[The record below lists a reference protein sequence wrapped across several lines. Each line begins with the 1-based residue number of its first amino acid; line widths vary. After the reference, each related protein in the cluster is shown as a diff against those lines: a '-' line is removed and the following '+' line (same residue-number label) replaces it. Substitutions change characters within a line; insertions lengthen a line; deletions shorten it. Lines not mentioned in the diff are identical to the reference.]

1 MAMDRVFQ
9 ELCERLQTLGTSLDE
24 MGDAALHSRPAESRL
39 KVSPSKDH
47 YLAGLLWEKVVEM
60 QGRQKEAYEAA
71 AEARRAV
78 TPPVNLDGAWRML
91 KTSQEAVNL
100 IVRESLPDMT
110 SYEMQNDLRT
120 LRAEHPDWAGWVDI
134 QLSHLDQLHALLNN
148 VSDGFLACWQEIAER
163 VGMRNIS
170 VHTNSVGQQ
179 ISAPELTE
187 KS

>member
-9 ELCERLQTLGTSLDE
+9 DVCERLQALGTSLDE

-39 KVSPSKDH
+39 KVSASKDH

-60 QGRQKEAYEAA
+60 QGRQKEAIEAA

-78 TPPVNLDGAWRML
+78 TPPVNLDRAWRML

-100 IVRESLPDMT
+100 ILRESLPDMT
-110 SYEMQNDLRT
+110 SYEMQNNLRT
-120 LRAEHPDWAGWVDI
+120 LRAEHPDWAGWVDT
-134 QLSHLDQLHALLNN
+134 QLSHLEQLQPLLNE

-163 VGMRNIS
+163 VGMKNIS
-170 VHTNSVGQQ
+170 VQANSVGQR
-179 ISAPELTE
+179 ISAPELAE
-187 KS
+187 KL

>member
-1 MAMDRVFQ
+1 MAIDRVFQ
-9 ELCERLQTLGTSLDE
+9 DLCERLQTLGTSLDE

-39 KVSPSKDH
+39 KASPSKDH

-100 IVRESLPDMT
+100 ILRESLPDMM

-120 LRAEHPDWAGWVDI
+120 LRAEHPDWAGWVEA
-134 QLSHLDQLHALLNN
+134 QLTQLQQVRELLNG
-148 VSDGFLACWQEIAER
+148 VSDTYLLCWQEIGER

-170 VHTNSVGQQ
+170 LQASSVGQQ
-179 ISAPELTE
+179 ISAAELAE
-187 KS
+187 KT